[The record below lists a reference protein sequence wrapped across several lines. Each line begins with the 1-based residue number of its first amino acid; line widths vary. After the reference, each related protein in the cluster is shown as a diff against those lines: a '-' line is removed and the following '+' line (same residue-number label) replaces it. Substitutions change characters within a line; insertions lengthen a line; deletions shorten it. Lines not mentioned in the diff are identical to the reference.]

1 MRRRKRPEPVM
12 RGHKIVLI
20 ALLVAVTALP
30 EAANAQFSP
39 GGIIS
44 AATHPLRALLG
55 RLGHYP
61 RGHRSFAAQDTQAP
75 TQSPAAPP
83 AQLGT
88 VGPTAWPTAFEDIL
102 GYTFWPGEYAEQ
114 VRTRGF
120 DVIAGIL
127 VGTLR
132 GPESAKTATTGAAV
146 GSDAPNT
153 DLTKPCIEN
162 AGAPD
167 DGMATRI
174 EQTIQPTDAQR
185 DALGNLRTALAQ
197 SIKTIKA
204 GCRDTAALS
213 PASRLDLA
221 VQQLWAVR
229 DGGVYVREPLKV
241 LYGSLTDVQKAAL
254 AWKQPPERL
263 REGAAAAKGAMGRQ
277 FQACAAQ
284 SVEGSERMIGQIEQ
298 TVRPNKEQSA
308 SLEGL
313 RKTSADMAKLLT
325 ASCAQPIPA
334 DPLARLDSADD
345 QLSSMSYAA
354 TSMQIAL
361 NEFYIRLD
369 NEQKAKFD
377 SLGR

>member
-1 MRRRKRPEPVM
+1 M

-20 ALLVAVTALP
+20 AFLVAATVLP

-39 GGIIS
+39 GGILG
-44 AATHPLRALLG
+44 AVTHPLGALLG

-61 RGHRSFAAQDTQAP
+61 RGHRSLAAHDTRADQDTRAP
-75 TQSPAAPP
+75 TQSLTAPP

-114 VRTRGF
+114 VRARGF
-120 DVIAGIL
+120 DVIAGTL
-127 VGTLR
+127 VGTPNR
-132 GPESAKTATTGAAV
+132 PESAKTTTTGAAV

-153 DLTKPCIEN
+153 DLAKPCIEST
-162 AGAPD
+162 GAPV

-174 EQTIQPTDAQR
+174 EKIIQPSDAQR
-185 DALGNLRTALAQ
+185 YALGKLRTALAQ

-204 GCRDTAALS
+204 ACRDTAALS
-213 PASRLDLA
+213 PANRLDLA

-229 DGGVYVREPLKV
+229 DGGVYVREPLKT
-241 LYGSLTDVQKAAL
+241 LYDTLNDSQKTAL

-263 REGAAAAKGAMGRQ
+263 REGAAVAKGAMGRQ

-284 SVEGSERMIGQIEQ
+284 SIEGSERMIGQIEQ

-313 RKTSADMAKLLT
+313 RKTSSDMAKLLT
-325 ASCAQPIPA
+325 TSCAQPIPA

-361 NEFYIRLD
+361 NEFYSRLD

-377 SLGR
+377 SLGQ